1 MIKLNIADNR
11 ICFITSYSDNLK
23 DKIIMLMR
31 SGIKWIQY
39 REKNKTKREMF
50 YDALQLQKIAKRFG
64 ACLIINDY
72 ADIAAAVDADG
83 VHLGQEDLPLT
94 EAKKILG
101 NRIIGIST
109 HNLEEALDAEK
120 GGADYIGFGSIF
132 PTTTKDNASVQGLDA
147 LKKIKKTV
155 KIPVIAIGG
164 IKADNIASV
173 LKTGCDGIAVSSGLT
188 EGDIIDNARRFINT
202 VAFDFID
209 TEKL

>member
-1 MIKLNIADNR
+1 
-11 ICFITSYSDNLK
+11 
-23 DKIIMLMR
+23 
-31 SGIKWIQY
+31 
-39 REKNKTKREMF
+39 MF
-50 YDALQLQKIAKRFG
+50 YEALELRKIAERFG

-83 VHLGQEDLPLT
+83 VHLGQEDLPLA

-164 IKADNIASV
+164 IKADNVVHV
-173 LKTGCDGIAVSSGLT
+173 LKTGCDGIAVSSGLI
-188 EGDIIDNARRFINT
+188 EGDIIADITDNARRFINA
-202 VAFDFID
+202 VVFDFAD

>member
-23 DKIIMLMR
+23 DKIIMLMQA
-31 SGIKWIQY
+31 GIKWIQY
-39 REKNKTKREMF
+39 REKNKTKRDMF
-50 YDALQLQKIAKRFG
+50 YEALELRKIAERFG

-147 LKKIKKTV
+147 LKKITDSV

-164 IKADNIASV
+164 IKADNVAHV

-188 EGDIIDNARRFINT
+188 EGDIIDNARRFINAA
-202 VAFDFID
+202 AFDFID